1 MIKIRIAAVG
11 KVKESYFREGIAE
24 YAKRLS
30 RYCEFE
36 IAEVKEENFND
47 RPDDASIAKIL
58 KTEGERLSK
67 AAKGYTIALAV
78 EGRKLSSEKL
88 ARTIGNLTDSGE
100 GEITFLIGGS
110 YGIDEE
116 LKKRCLDRISFSD
129 MTFPHALMRLI
140 ACEQIYRAF
149 SILAGSE
156 YHK

>member
-1 MIKIRIAAVG
+1 MIKIRVAAVG

-47 RPDDASIAKIL
+47 RPDGASIAKIL

-88 ARTIGNLTDSGE
+88 AQTIGKLTASGE

-116 LKKRCLDRISFSD
+116 LK
-129 MTFPHALMRLI
+129 
-140 ACEQIYRAF
+140 
-149 SILAGSE
+149 
-156 YHK
+156 